1 MRMQLSGLA
10 SKHIRWDSHIGW
22 STAAVAALGAVL
34 VPRVTTWCWVAFF
47 LIAATL
53 CGSSYVER
61 CGRVHCRVTGP
72 LFLLCAVYLA
82 LVQLDRVPFIGNGRF
97 VAVVMGA
104 IALSFL
110 AELVFGRYM
119 RSANDGR
126 TRP

>member
-1 MRMQLSGLA
+1 M
-10 SKHIRWDSHIGW
+10 
-22 STAAVAALGAVL
+22 AALGGVL
-34 VPRVTTWCWVAFF
+34 FAHITTWCWVTFF

-72 LFLLCAVYLA
+72 LFLLCASYLM
-82 LVQLDRVPFIGNGRF
+82 LVQLDRLPFIGNGWF
-97 VAVVMGA
+97 VALVMGTVV
-104 IALSFL
+104 LSFL

-119 RSANDGR
+119 HAANGGR